1 MTSEEE
7 WNPNGESYDFAVEDY
22 LNKLSS
28 AIKIK
33 LSSYSVEING
43 TEARHFVKKWFKNL
57 EENRPDEVL
66 NLLTDRANSIEELSS
81 DIVQTVLLD
90 IAEER
95 PGTNPW
101 IHEASIPLPEHLLPR
116 IIATLAACSIISAA
130 NDALDWGLNATANA
144 LAASNYHATAIAK
157 NKILEDEDAEIL
169 INDEI
174 KSYRGRVILIPQPAS
189 AYLAR
194 FFENTL
200 MRIIDQNWSVPKELN
215 SWTETIATL
224 KIESDLLRHLNNLYG
239 RKASPGSSS

>member
-1 MTSEEE
+1 MVPEN

-22 LNKLSS
+22 LNNLSN
-28 AIKIK
+28 AIKQK
-33 LSSYSVEING
+33 LSSYSIEING

-57 EENRPDEVL
+57 EENRPDEIL
-66 NLLTDRANSIEELSS
+66 GMLADRHNSIDELSS
-81 DIVQTVLLD
+81 DIVRTVLLD

-101 IHEASIPLPEHLLPR
+101 AHEPTIPLPEHLLPR
-116 IIATLAACSIISAA
+116 ISATLSACSIISAA
-130 NDALDWGLNATANA
+130 NGAHDWALNATANS
-144 LAASNYHATAIAK
+144 LAANNYHASAIAK
-157 NKILEDEDAEIL
+157 GKVIEDDEAEIL

-174 KSYRGRVILIPQPAS
+174 KSYRGRILLIPQPAS

-200 MRIIDQNWSVPKELN
+200 MRIIDQNWVVPKEIN

-224 KIESDLLRHLNNLYG
+224 KIESDLLRHLNSLYG
-239 RKASPGSSS
+239 RKASPGTSS